1 MSFIALVT
9 KRIMNEEQ
17 GNAAFGIHFTVKS
30 RCLTN
35 KMEHFS
41 FKSGCTIRV
50 AKHLK
55 EDWLTVL

>member
-1 MSFIALVT
+1 MPFIALVT
-9 KRIMNEEQ
+9 KRIINEEQ

-41 FKSGCTIRV
+41 FKSGCTI
-50 AKHLK
+50 
-55 EDWLTVL
+55 W